1 VYLVPTDPASS
12 TQGRFWRCRKAMTG
26 REIDAANQRTDAAS
40 GEVTKAHAR
49 AEAQAEQMRS
59 AQVERDE
66 ARQLA
71 AEAREAGAKLAGQL
85 EATQAQNAALLAAL
99 KTDDTAGD
107 DKPPRGGKGTR
118 K

>member
-1 VYLVPTDPASS
+1 MHPNK
-12 TQGRFWRCRKAMTG
+12 RTG
-26 REIDAANQRTDAAS
+26 AAS
-40 GEVTKAHAR
+40 GELAKAHAR
-49 AEAQAEQMRS
+49 AEAQAEQMRR

-71 AEAREAGAKLAGQL
+71 AEARKAGAKLAGQL
-85 EATQAQNAALLAAL
+85 EAAQAQNAALLAAL